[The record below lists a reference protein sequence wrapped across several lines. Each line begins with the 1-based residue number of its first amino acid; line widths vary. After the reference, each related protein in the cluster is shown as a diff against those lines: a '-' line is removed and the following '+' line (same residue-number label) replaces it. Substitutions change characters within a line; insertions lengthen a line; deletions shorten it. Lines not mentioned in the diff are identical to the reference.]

1 MRFFTKVDIL
11 RGGEGMKKPAV
22 AGLIELLTNLSRT
35 RLETA
40 LVPKNYP
47 TVT

>member
-1 MRFFTKVDIL
+1 
-11 RGGEGMKKPAV
+11 MKKPAV
-22 AGLIELLTNLSRT
+22 AGLIEVLTNLSRT

-40 LVPKNYP
+40 SVPKNYP